1 MIEALQEIRKRI
13 ADTIEA
19 GHRSDLVHALEV
31 LDEYIDKAHDEPKPI
46 KK

>member
-1 MIEALQEIRKRI
+1 MIEALLEIRKRI

-31 LDEYIDKAHDEPKPI
+31 LDEYIDKANDSTKPI
-46 KK
+46 EK